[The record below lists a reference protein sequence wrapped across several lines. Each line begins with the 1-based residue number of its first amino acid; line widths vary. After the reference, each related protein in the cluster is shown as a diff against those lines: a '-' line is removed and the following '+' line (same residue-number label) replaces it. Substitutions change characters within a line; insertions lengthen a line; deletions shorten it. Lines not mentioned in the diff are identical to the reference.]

1 MKVECPICGTLLPDE
16 KYNLVSQKLQQ
27 KLETMTNSKL
37 NEEKNKFEKEKQEL
51 VKRNNCQKED
61 LKHAHKLELDSVLK
75 AMKESYESQMD
86 GMRKSYDKAQESQF
100 RTLKQENNQ
109 KNSIIKK
116 LEDEKAANQK
126 EALVAAKAEARD
138 EVNDLRK
145 EILGRD
151 IQLQRFK
158 DEVESL
164 KKQISQSQAELKGE
178 VGEID
183 LFAKLTEAF
192 PEDQFRRQIRGKS
205 SGDIIQQI
213 RTASG
218 KIDMPIVYDNKNAES
233 ITSTDI
239 IKAKKYQQVHG
250 TRYIIIVS
258 TKLPKRDVNSGYL
271 GERDGIHLVH
281 PAILVPFVKLLRA
294 AIIETSLLSKSE
306 KDRESKEAILYEYI
320 RSQDFTSRLEHIGKI
335 REKVWNL
342 QDKEEKDHQKMWKER
357 KEIFGEL
364 DREQTEISLKIQVI
378 LSKEHEVRAST
389 NLLATGRNDS

>member
-16 KYNLVSQKLQQ
+16 KYNLVSQNLKQ
-27 KLETMTNSKL
+27 KLETMTSSRL
-37 NEEKNKFEKEKQEL
+37 NDEKNKFEKEKQEL
-51 VKRNNCQKED
+51 VRQNNSQIED
-61 LKHAHKLELDSVLK
+61 LKHAHKHELDSVLK
-75 AMKESYESQMD
+75 ALKESYESQMD
-86 GMRKSYDKAQESQF
+86 SIRKSYDKAQESQF
-100 RTLKQENNQ
+100 RSLEQQLDQ
-109 KNSIIKK
+109 KNSMIKK
-116 LEDEKAANQK
+116 LEEEKVRNQK
-126 EALVAAKAEARD
+126 EALAGAKAVVQEQI
-138 EVNDLRK
+138 NDLQK
-145 EILGRD
+145 DIIGRD
-151 IQLQRFK
+151 IQLKRFE
-158 DEVESL
+158 DEVETL
-164 KKQISQSQAELKGE
+164 KKQISQSQAELKGQ

-213 RTASG
+213 RTAAG

-239 IKAKKYQQVHG
+239 FKAKRYQQVHG
-250 TRYIIIVS
+250 TRYTIIVS

-271 GERDGIHLVH
+271 GERDGVHLVH

-294 AIIETSLLSKSE
+294 AIIEVSLLSKSE
-306 KDRESKEAILYEYI
+306 KERESKEAILYDYI
-320 RSQDFTSRLEHIGKI
+320 RSQDFTGRLEQIGKI
-335 REKVWNL
+335 REKGWNL

-378 LSKEHEVRAST
+378 LAKEHEVRTST
-389 NLLATGRNDS
+389 NMLTTRRCDS